1 MSTVNGTNQTTG
13 TADTTTTT
21 RQTNDSLGK
30 DDFLK
35 LLVAQLQ
42 NQDPLAPM
50 SDTDFI
56 AQMAQ
61 FSSLEQMQN
70 MNTMMQTT
78 KATSMIGSLVTW
90 ANDNGELFS
99 GVATGVQIVNGQP
112 KLMIGA
118 DIQIDVDDV
127 ISVEPLIDT
136 TELMTRATAMIGQ
149 TVVWNTG
156 EGYNLTGTVKSVKM
170 VNGQPKLQLEDT
182 MLDVAKIKETVPEN
196 LDDLVGKTVTWSDAD
211 GHTLSGKVLSW
222 MTDSNGAKK
231 LMIEGSL
238 ISVAQ
243 VAEVMNA

>member
-1 MSTVNGTNQTTG
+1 MTTVNNATATGTTG
-13 TADTTTTT
+13 STTTTKS
-21 RQTNDSLGK
+21 NDALGK

-42 NQDPLAPM
+42 NQDPLNPM
-50 SDTDFI
+50 EDTEFI

-90 ANDNGELFS
+90 ANDKGELLS

-112 KLMIGA
+112 KLLIG
-118 DIQIDVDDV
+118 DTMIDVDKIV
-127 ISVEPLIDT
+127 TVEPLIDT
-136 TELMTRATAMIGQ
+136 TELMARATGMIGKS
-149 TVVWNTG
+149 VNWNTG

-170 VNGQPKLQLEDT
+170 VNGQPKLQLDDT
-182 MLDVAKIKETVPEN
+182 LLDAAKIKETVPEN
-196 LDDLVGKTVTWSDAD
+196 IDDLVGKTVTWSDAD
-211 GHTLSGKVLSW
+211 GHTLSGKVTKW
-222 MTDSNGAKK
+222 MADSNGNKI
-231 LMIEGSL
+231 LVIEGSL

>member
-1 MSTVNGTNQTTG
+1 MTTVNNATATTG
-13 TADTTTTT
+13 STTTTK
-21 RQTNDSLGK
+21 NSASALGK
-30 DDFLK
+30 DEFLK

-42 NQDPLAPM
+42 NQDPLNPM
-50 SDTDFI
+50 EDTEFI

-90 ANDNGELFS
+90 ANDKGELFS
-99 GVATGVQIVNGQP
+99 GVATGVQMVNGQP

-118 DIQIDVDDV
+118 DTQVDVDK
-127 ISVEPLIDT
+127 IITIEPLIDT

-149 TVVWNTG
+149 SVVWNTG

-170 VNGQPKLQLEDT
+170 VNGQPKLQLNDT
-182 MLDVAKIKETVPEN
+182 LLDVSKIKETVPEN
-196 LDDLVGKTVTWSDAD
+196 LDDLKGKTVTWSDAD

-222 MTDSNGAKK
+222 TADSNGAKK
-231 LMIEGSL
+231 LVIEGSL

-243 VAEVMNA
+243 VTEVTNA

>member
-13 TADTTTTT
+13 TTDTTTTT
-21 RQTNDSLGK
+21 RQANDSLGK

-42 NQDPLAPM
+42 NQDPLSPM

-90 ANDNGELFS
+90 ANDKGELLS

-112 KLMIGA
+112 KLLIG
-118 DIQIDVDDV
+118 DTQIDVDKIV
-127 ISVEPLIDT
+127 TVEPLVDT

-170 VNGQPKLQLEDT
+170 VNGQPKLQLTDT
-182 MLDVAKIKETVPEN
+182 MLDVAKINETAPEN
-196 LDDLVGKTVTWSDAD
+196 LDDLKGKTVTWKDAD

-222 MTDSNGAKK
+222 MADSNGNKK
-231 LMIEGSL
+231 LVIEGSL

-243 VAEVMNA
+243 VTEVMNA

>member
-1 MSTVNGTNQTTG
+1 MTTVNNTTATNTT
-13 TADTTTTT
+13 DTTTTT
-21 RQTNDSLGK
+21 RKANDALGK

-50 SDTDFI
+50 SDTEFI

-90 ANDNGELFS
+90 SNDKGEVLS
-99 GVATGVQIVNGQP
+99 GVVTGVQIVNGQP
-112 KLMIGA
+112 KLLIG
-118 DIQIDVDDV
+118 DTQIDVDK
-127 ISVEPLIDT
+127 ITSVEPLIDT

-170 VNGQPKLQLEDT
+170 VNGQPKLQLADT
-182 MLDVAKIKETVPEN
+182 LLDVSKIKETAPEN
-196 LDDLVGKTVTWSDAD
+196 LDDLVGKTVTWKDAD
-211 GHTLSGKVLSW
+211 GHELSGKVISW
-222 MTDSNGAKK
+222 MADSNGNKK
-231 LMIEGSL
+231 LVIEGSL